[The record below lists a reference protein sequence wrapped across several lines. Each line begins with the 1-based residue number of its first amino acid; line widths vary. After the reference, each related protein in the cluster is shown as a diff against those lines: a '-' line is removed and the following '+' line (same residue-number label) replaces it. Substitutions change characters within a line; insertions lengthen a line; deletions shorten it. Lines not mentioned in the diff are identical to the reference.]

1 MLRQADQAMYQAK
14 QSGRNR
20 YAVFDPEHDRRIA
33 DEQRQIGRLQ
43 KALAC
48 REFLLHYQPKVHM
61 RDGRI
66 VGAEALIRWLHPERG
81 LLPPGEFLPL
91 IDDHELVVDIGEWV
105 IEAALVQMSEWHSKG
120 LVVPVSVNI
129 AARQLQHPEF
139 VERLQQALA
148 RFPTVPP
155 HWLELEVLESATLGD
170 IALASRVIESCR
182 ALGVAFALDDFG
194 TGYSSLAYLKRL
206 PANVLKIDQSFVRDM
221 LRDPEDRAIV
231 AGVIGLT
238 RAFNRTVIAE
248 GVETEAHGVM
258 LLQLGCELAQGY
270 GIARPMPAAQLEQ
283 WASEWATYPAWAA
296 VK

>member
-1 MLRQADQAMYQAK
+1 M
-14 QSGRNR
+14 
-20 YAVFDPEHDRRIA
+20 
-33 DEQRQIGRLQ
+33 
-43 KALAC
+43 
-48 REFLLHYQPKVHM
+48 RE
-61 RDGRI
+61 GRI

-91 IDDHELVVDIGEWV
+91 IDDHELVVAVGDWV
-105 IEAALVQMSEWHSKG
+105 IEAALEQMAAWQSRG
-120 LVVPVSVNI
+120 LTLPVSVNI
-129 AARQLQHPEF
+129 AARQLQHPAF
-139 VERLQQALA
+139 IDRLQQALA
-148 RFPTVPP
+148 RFPQVPP
-155 HWLELEVLESATLGD
+155 QWLELEVLESATLGD

-182 ALGVAFALDDFG
+182 GLGVAFALDDFG

-248 GVETEAHGVM
+248 GVETEAHGEM

-270 GIARPMPAAQLEQ
+270 GIARPMPAAQLES
-283 WASEWATYPAWAA
+283 WAASWQTFASWAA
-296 VK
+296 VPLP